1 MAPRDPA
8 GSWGGIAHNLRD
20 LAHLPRGL
28 ALARLGYD
36 LKRPVFALP
45 IYRYSLTGAAP
56 TALAATPP
64 DPWPGD
70 AGRGAEIIQ
79 GVFDLAGQRLLRA
92 PQIRAGPNNTC
103 LLCHRSGSAASTS
116 MRGTRLDAHAAQSV
130 KNVRRIIP

>member
-1 MAPRDPA
+1 MAARDPA
-8 GSWGGIAHNLRD
+8 ELPKATPRRGPRALARSLRD
-20 LAHLPRGL
+20 LSHLPGGL

-56 TALAATPP
+56 TAIAATPP

-79 GVFDLAGQRLLRA
+79 GVPEESSAHVNRIFRMF
-92 PQIRAGPNNTC
+92 C
-103 LLCHRSGSAASTS
+103 LGTFMGRPGFPEVSAAF
-116 MRGTRLDAHAAQSV
+116 RKCFCPAGHGQ
-130 KNVRRIIP
+130 